1 MGSHPMNRL
10 LWSAPLLAGLAA
22 IQVSCSGDDHYYRV
36 GTPTYP
42 ATWVAVADLDG
53 DGRVDIVDAVHYEGG
68 GANASGWVSARLQD
82 PASPGTYRDPVQTS
96 AGDNP
101 AFLVAAR
108 LSPSGNPGVV
118 VVNRQLALSTRAAN
132 TVSVL
137 FPDPA
142 VPGGFK
148 APVALPVGA
157 RNPQAAAVG
166 DLDGDT
172 FPDVVVAAD
181 GASTLLLFTQQAPG
195 GTFAAPVAL
204 AVGGEP
210 TAAAIA
216 DVNGDGLPDIVA
228 TTSGN
233 LVSVLLQDPA
243 HPGTFLAHVDYGV
256 GTRPVAV
263 AVADLDGDGR
273 PDLVVANNGTGL
285 TPTTKGVSVLLQ
297 GAQAGT
303 FQAAVT
309 YDTGD
314 SYASS
319 VAVGDLD
326 GDGRPDLV
334 VADAGLP
341 GYPGSVAVLIQD
353 PAAAGTFKPAVRY
366 GGVQGPGSVAIAD
379 IDGDGLKDLVIG
391 DGALFV
397 RFQITGRPGVFG
409 PPAQYRQ

>member
-1 MGSHPMNRL
+1 KN
-10 LWSAPLLAGLAA
+10 
-22 IQVSCSGDDHYYRV
+22 
-36 GTPTYP
+36 
-42 ATWVAVADLDG
+42 
-53 DGRVDIVDAVHYEGG
+53 
-68 GANASGWVSARLQD
+68 
-82 PASPGTYRDPVQTS
+82 PVQTL

-118 VVNRQLALSTRAAN
+118 VVNRQLVLSTRAAN

-148 APVALPVGA
+148 TPVALPVGA
-157 RNPQAAAVG
+157 RNPQGAAVG

-181 GASTLLLFTQQAPG
+181 GAGTLLLFTQQAPG
-195 GTFAAPVAL
+195 GTFAAPAAL
-204 AVGGEP
+204 EVGGEP

-216 DVNGDGLPDIVA
+216 DLNGDGLPDIVA
-228 TTSGN
+228 TSGN
-233 LVSVLLQDPA
+233 VVSVLLQDSA
-243 HPGTFLAHVDYGV
+243 HPGTYLPRVDYGV
-256 GTRPVAV
+256 GPHPVAV

-273 PDLVVANNGTGL
+273 PDLAVANSGTSL
-285 TPTTKGVSVLLQ
+285 APTTQGVSVLLQ

-326 GDGRPDLV
+326 GDGRPDLA
-334 VADAGLP
+334 VAEAGLP
-341 GYPGSVAVLIQD
+341 GYPGSVAVLTQD
-353 PAAAGTFKPAVRY
+353 PAAAGAFKAAVRY

-409 PPAQYRQ
+409 PPAQFRQ